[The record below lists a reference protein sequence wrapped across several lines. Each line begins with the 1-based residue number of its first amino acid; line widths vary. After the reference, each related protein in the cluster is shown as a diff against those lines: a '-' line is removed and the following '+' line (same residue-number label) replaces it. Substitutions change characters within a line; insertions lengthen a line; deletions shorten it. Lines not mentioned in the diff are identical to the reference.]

1 MEKVHFEVSPE
12 QAEKMRSEEAQEV
25 RLCVKVKDGKL
36 AVRTG
41 VRAGVRDFRP
51 VNAPFLTARQA

>member
-1 MEKVHFEVSPE
+1 MEKLHFEVSQE
-12 QAEKMRSEEAQEV
+12 QAEQMRTEEAQEV

-51 VNAPFLTARQA
+51 VNAPFLTAR